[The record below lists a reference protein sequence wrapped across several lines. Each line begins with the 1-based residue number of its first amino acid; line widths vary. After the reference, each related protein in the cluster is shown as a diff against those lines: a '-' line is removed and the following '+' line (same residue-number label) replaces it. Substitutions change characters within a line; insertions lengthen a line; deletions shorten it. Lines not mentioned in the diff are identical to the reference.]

1 MPAANARRADKYPV
15 QRLLEHARKAPD
27 KIWLVQPAGD
37 SVRHW
42 TWSQAAREVG
52 RMAAALKAQ
61 NWPAGSAIAISGR
74 NTAHWF
80 LADLAI
86 QWAGHVTVGLFPKQA
101 PSATQYILQHCE
113 ARAVFLGPMPDGA
126 DFLAAIPEGVTT
138 IRFPYVE
145 APHADIDW
153 DDMAQ
158 PQSPLSQ
165 YDRPEPDT
173 LMTLIYTSG
182 TTGHPKGV
190 MITYGAMA
198 WTAQSFLSK
207 LPPASAHERLFSYLP
222 LAHVLERAAVETAS
236 LLWQAEVHF
245 LEALD
250 KLAQQLPQVA
260 PTRFFAVPLVW
271 GRFKAG
277 ILGKLSESKLDRLM
291 AIPILRDVVRFK
303 LLKTLGLQNVRMAL
317 SGAAPIPVS
326 TLEWYKRVLGLE
338 ILEGY
343 GMTENLAYVAAGLPG
358 RTRPGSVG
366 KPFPDSGFR
375 LSDEGEVQVKHPG
388 VMAGYLKEPDKT
400 LEAFTAD
407 GWLKTGDKGR
417 LDHDGYLYIT
427 GRVKDIFKTAKGKY
441 VAPAPIEGAM
451 AKSALIDQLCLVGMN
466 LTQPVMIMTL
476 TADALELERPTVER
490 ELLALLDTVN
500 SALEDH
506 EKVAKLIIT
515 SDSWTI
521 DNGFLTPTLK
531 VKRNLVEANY
541 AGLVEREA
549 ANRRTLLVWV

>member
-1 MPAANARRADKYPV
+1 MAVASASRADKYPI

-27 KIWLVQPAGD
+27 KVWLVQPAGD
-37 SVRHW
+37 SVRQW
-42 TWSQAAREVG
+42 TWSQATREIG

-61 NWPAGSAIAISGR
+61 GWPEGSAIAISGR

-80 LADLAI
+80 MADLAI
-86 QWAGHVTVGLFPKQA
+86 QWAGHVTVGLYPKQA
-101 PSATQYILQHCE
+101 ASATTYILEHCE

-126 DFLAAIPEGVTT
+126 EFLAAIPEDVKT

-145 APHADIDW
+145 APHGDIDW
-153 DDMAQ
+153 DAMAQ
-158 PQSPLSQ
+158 AESPLSS
-165 YDRPEPDT
+165 YERPAPDA

-190 MITYGAMA
+190 MMTYGGMA
-198 WTAQSFLSK
+198 WTAQAFLSK
-207 LPPASAHERLFSYLP
+207 LPPAQADEKLFSYLP
-222 LAHVLERAAVETAS
+222 LAHLLERAAVETAS
-236 LLWQAEVHF
+236 LLWRAEVHF

-250 KLAQQLPQVA
+250 KLPQQLPQVA

-277 ILGKLSESKLDRLM
+277 ILGKLSEDKLDRLM
-291 AIPILRDVVRFK
+291 SIPLLRNVVRYK

-326 TLEWYKRVLGLE
+326 TLDWFERVLGLE

-343 GMTENLAYVAAGLPG
+343 GMTENSAYVAAGLPG
-358 RTRPGSVG
+358 RTRAGSVG

-375 LSDEGEVQVKHPG
+375 LSEEGEIQVKHPG
-388 VMAGYLKEPDKT
+388 VMAGYLKDPEKT
-400 LEAFTAD
+400 LETFTAD

-417 LDHDGYLYIT
+417 LDSEGYLYIT

-466 LTQPVMIMTL
+466 LTQPVMILTL
-476 TADALELERPTVER
+476 TADALDQPRQAVES
-490 ELLALLDTVN
+490 ELLATLDAVN
-500 SALEDH
+500 ADLEDH

-541 AGLVEREA
+541 AGLVERESV
-549 ANRRTLLVWV
+549 NRRALLVWI